1 MRHISILPILSLHLL
16 AILIPMA
23 LGWGLDDLPAFF
35 AIPARAGL
43 ILLITL
49 GAIAILILRI
59 DLNPLRSSP
68 ANRSKE
74 SWALAAMAAASI
86 LLLGFLPWA
95 DRNRILQ
102 IPRESVR
109 SFGLLLCCAGGVIR
123 ILALRQLGPQ
133 FSAYVTL
140 QPDHQLI
147 QTGIY
152 SRIRHPL
159 YLSLLLAGPGV
170 AMVFAS
176 QLVWPILAMT
186 IAFIANRIKVEE
198 TLLAKTFSDSFLVY
212 RHRTSSLLPFVL

>member
-35 AIPARAGL
+35 AVPARAGL

-49 GAIAILILRI
+49 GAIATLILRI

-170 AMVFAS
+170 TMVFAS

>member
-35 AIPARAGL
+35 AVPARAGL

-49 GAIAILILRI
+49 GAIATLILRI

-198 TLLAKTFSDSFLVY
+198 TLLAKTFPDSFLVY

>member
-35 AIPARAGL
+35 AVPARAGL

-49 GAIAILILRI
+49 GAIATLILRI